1 MAGVVALLCAN
12 AFIVGINQIYDVKI
26 DEVNKPYLPI
36 AAGEMSQVSERGRIV
51 EEWIAVG
58 TARKNGSLTPPR
70 THTLSVSLVSHLVRG
85 KKSTAWVLI
94 TTLGLLG
101 LTIVHTLFGQHIAL
115 LYTLSLVIGAVY
127 SVPPLRL
134 KQRCAISYPPCPT
147 LSLTWRPP
155 DPRPLPAMACIVLCR
170 GFLLNYGVNDAACAA
185 LGVPFVWKFP
195 VAFITG
201 FVTCFAVIISA
212 AKDLPDVEGD
222 KKENVK
228 TFATWLGTGKVA
240 MASIALLMLN
250 YAAAIYLGFTQ
261 PSQFNSALMVGG
273 HVVLA
278 GCLISQATRLHMTG
292 YSQQGIKNFY
302 RFIWNLFYAEYALY
316 PFI

>member
-1 MAGVVALLCAN
+1 LGSVALTSRVLFEHSNAIRWVLLPRAMAGVVALLCAN

-36 AAGEMSQVSERGRIV
+36 AAGEMSQ
-51 EEWIAVG
+51 
-58 TARKNGSLTPPR
+58 
-70 THTLSVSLVSHLVRG
+70 
-85 KKSTAWVLI
+85 STAWVLI

-134 KQRCAISYPPCPT
+134 KQ
-147 LSLTWRPP
+147 
-155 DPRPLPAMACIVLCR
+155 RPLPAMACIVLCR

-273 HVVLA
+273 HLVLA